1 MLLDL
6 NVSKYLRLQCFIY
19 GHVCVCVFNFYLK
32 FNMKEEMNS
41 GKTFLMLRKMS
52 YKILH
57 SLHYLE
63 SLGGVLLSLLFSFFG
78 HRLTANLLCSKNDL
92 EFFLSLPLEC
102 WDYRHLLPQLG

>member
-6 NVSKYLRLQCFIY
+6 NVFKYLRLQCFIY

-63 SLGGVLLSLLFSFFG
+63 SLGGGITVIVV
-78 HRLTANLLCSKNDL
+78 
-92 EFFLSLPLEC
+92 FFLWAQANGKP
-102 WDYRHLLPQLG
+102 PM